1 MRNGAFKHDPMHLG
15 WETVLLEWLL
25 VVTMRCEVGMGN
37 VEKRNRL
44 QTFLRE
50 EHRLTDTRCPRRK
63 RSWLLFHLM
72 VNSSEWHVTIYFSIK
87 NFMYIVL
94 CCISLRVRYAD
105 PCACVYQIQ
114 MLHVRDMLSVFMQ
127 SKRFHDITLC
137 VAYIKL
143 CCHSCS

>member
-50 EHRLTDTRCPRRK
+50 EHRADRYEMP
-63 RSWLLFHLM
+63 WA
-72 VNSSEWHVTIYFSIK
+72 EE
-87 NFMYIVL
+87 VL
-94 CCISLRVRYAD
+94 
-105 PCACVYQIQ
+105 
-114 MLHVRDMLSVFMQ
+114 
-127 SKRFHDITLC
+127 
-137 VAYIKL
+137 VALPPYGEFF
-143 CCHSCS
+143 